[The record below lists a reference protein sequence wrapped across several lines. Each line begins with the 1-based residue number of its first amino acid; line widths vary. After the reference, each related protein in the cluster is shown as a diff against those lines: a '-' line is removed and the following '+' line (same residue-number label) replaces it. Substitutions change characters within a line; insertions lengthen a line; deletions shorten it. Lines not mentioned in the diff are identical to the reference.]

1 MMMKKST
8 SENSLVKLYEK
19 VLNSSKPLTK
29 SLKKVAKNK
38 QHRINSYHKNNHRM
52 KKSSSS
58 SNIEIIELSSDMNDL
73 LLSKSGKKSQKS
85 FSKATA
91 STKISTPMM
100 SSMNR
105 MKKSTSDTSLVSLLL
120 NNKNNTIQKNTD
132 DVKNIN
138 GIKKSTSENS
148 LVDLA
153 ALSKSSERAAA
164 MWE

>member
-1 MMMKKST
+1 MMKKST

-85 FSKATA
+85 FSKTTA

-100 SSMNR
+100 PSMNR
-105 MKKSTSDTSLVSLLL
+105 MEKSTSD
-120 NNKNNTIQKNTD
+120 TD

-148 LVDLA
+148 RVDLE
-153 ALSKSSERAAA
+153 ALSKSLERAAA
-164 MWE
+164 IWE

>member
-1 MMMKKST
+1 
-8 SENSLVKLYEK
+8 
-19 VLNSSKPLTK
+19 
-29 SLKKVAKNK
+29 
-38 QHRINSYHKNNHRM
+38 
-52 KKSSSS
+52 
-58 SNIEIIELSSDMNDL
+58 MNDL